1 MSDKV
6 NKLIRAFVQRKY
18 PDLNVQDSDTVT
30 IEQETEYGGY
40 CETCHYEE
48 EYWAINVN
56 GKEVHRF
63 YNDLASI
70 LNEILE

>member
-6 NKLIRAFVQRKY
+6 NKLIRAYVQRKY
-18 PDLNVQDSDTVT
+18 PDLNVQASDTVT
-30 IEQETEYGGY
+30 IEQEIEYHGY
-40 CETCHYEE
+40 CETCEYEK
-48 EYWAINVN
+48 EYWAVNVN

-63 YNDLASI
+63 YSDLASI